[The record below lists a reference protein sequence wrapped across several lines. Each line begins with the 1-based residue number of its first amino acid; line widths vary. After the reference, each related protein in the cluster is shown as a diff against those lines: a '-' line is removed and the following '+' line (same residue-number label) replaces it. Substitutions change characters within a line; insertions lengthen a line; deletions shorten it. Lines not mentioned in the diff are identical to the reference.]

1 MHGKY
6 FAMRQQCFTLVLLS
20 VFRKLALFPISSY
33 SHIIQ
38 LQFAAHEPLVKKYYS
53 KQSRCPMIQ
62 AHRAAFIR
70 LGELG
75 FKARN
80 PILFDVY

>member
-1 MHGKY
+1 MGVKFWLQNLHAQFTERSVPVIFSSMG
-6 FAMRQQCFTLVLLS
+6 FTRCFS
-20 VFRKLALFPISSY
+20 KSALIVPISSY

-62 AHRAAFIR
+62 AH
-70 LGELG
+70 
-75 FKARN
+75 
-80 PILFDVY
+80 LFDWES